1 MQTLERDAER
11 AYATV
16 RDGGTVLLPTDV
28 GYGLIACAEEGIAR
42 IYALKGRPRGKPCIA
57 VANMAILAD
66 VADVADQG
74 LRAWIDRIARRV
86 PIAVVNPVRRDSA
99 MLARVTPYVRAQATT
114 GRTIATFLNA
124 GALVSRVAELALAEG
139 RLVVGSSA
147 NTAFTGNNYALE
159 DVPASIRSG
168 VDLVLDGGPARYRNP
183 EKHATTILDLTIG
196 EFLRKGIEFAAIEA
210 AWHEFRDTGL
220 RSAI

>member
-1 MQTLERDAER
+1 MKSLERDAER
-11 AYATV
+11 AYAVV

-28 GYGLIACAEEGIAR
+28 GYGLIACAEEGVAR

-57 VANMAILAD
+57 VANTTILDD
-66 VADVADQG
+66 VAELSDERH
-74 LRAWIDRIARRV
+74 RAWIDGIARRV
-86 PIAVVNPVRRDSA
+86 PIAVVNRVRRESV
-99 MLARVTPYVRAQATT
+99 LLGRVTPYVRAQATT

-124 GALVSRVAELALAEG
+124 GALVSRIAELALADG

-159 DVPASIRSG
+159 DVPMSIRSG
-168 VDLVLDGGPARYRNP
+168 VDLVIDDGPARYRNP

-210 AWHEFRDTGL
+210 AWHEFREANL
-220 RSAI
+220 RSAV